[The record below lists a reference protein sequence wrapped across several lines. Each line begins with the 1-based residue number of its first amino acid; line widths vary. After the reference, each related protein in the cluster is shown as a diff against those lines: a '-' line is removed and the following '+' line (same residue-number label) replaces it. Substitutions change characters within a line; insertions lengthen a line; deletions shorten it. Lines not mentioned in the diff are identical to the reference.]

1 MWAGIDF
8 DAIKPYIAPMRRAFT
23 KMHGLGNDFV
33 LFDARQTPLAL
44 TAEQVRALADRQT
57 GIGCDQLIV
66 IGASEQADAAM
77 RIWNH
82 DGSEV
87 AACGNATR
95 CVAALLGG
103 DVRLETKAGLLHAT
117 RAPAGIAVDMGQ
129 PRFDWRDIPL
139 AYAMD
144 TLHMPVSWDDLPAPV
159 AVNVGNPHVIF
170 FVDDIG
176 AIDIDALGARIETD
190 ALFPERVN
198 VNFAQ
203 VIDRT
208 HINLIVWE
216 RGAGRTRACGT
227 GACATAVAAMRRQL
241 TEREVRVDLPGG
253 PLMIRWDAAQHIH
266 MTGPATLSFIGEI
279 HL

>member
-1 MWAGIDF
+1 
-8 DAIKPYIAPMRRAFT
+8 MRRAFT

-44 TAEQVRALADRQT
+44 TADQVRALADRHT

-66 IGASEQADAAM
+66 IGASEAADASM
-77 RIWNH
+77 RIWNA

-117 RAPAGIAVDMGQ
+117 RAAQGISVDMGQ
-129 PRFDWRDIPL
+129 PHFAWQKIPL
-139 AYAMD
+139 SFAMD
-144 TLHMPVSWDDLPAPV
+144 TLHMSASWEDLPAPV

-170 FVDDIG
+170 FVEDLG
-176 AIDIDALGARIETD
+176 AIDIDHLGPRIEQD
-190 ALFPERVN
+190 PLFPERVN

-203 VIDRT
+203 VLDRH
-208 HINLIVWE
+208 HIKLIVWE

-241 TEREVRVDLPGG
+241 VERDVRVDLPGG
-253 PLMIRWDAAQHIH
+253 PLMIQWDAHNHIH
-266 MTGPATLSFIGEI
+266 MTGPATLSFSGEI
-279 HL
+279 AL

>member
-1 MWAGIDF
+1 
-8 DAIKPYIAPMRRAFT
+8 MRRAFT

-44 TAEQVRALADRQT
+44 TGAQVRALADRHT

-66 IGASEQADAAM
+66 IGASEAADAAM
-77 RIWNH
+77 RIWNA

-103 DVRLETKAGLLHAT
+103 DVRLETKAGMLHAT
-117 RAPAGIAVDMGQ
+117 RAPQGIRVDMGQ
-129 PRFDWRDIPL
+129 PQFDWRAIPL

-144 TLHMPVSWDDLPAPV
+144 TLHMPVSWEDLPAPT

-170 FVDDIG
+170 FIEDLK
-176 AIDIDALGARIETD
+176 AIDIDALGARIEQD

-203 VIDRT
+203 VLDRH
-208 HINLIVWE
+208 HIHLIVWE

-227 GACATAVAAMRRQL
+227 GACATAVGAMRRNL
-241 TEREVRVDLPGG
+241 CERQVRVDLPGG
-253 PLMIRWDAAQHIH
+253 PLDIVWDQNNHIQ
-266 MTGPATLSFIGEI
+266 MTGPASLSFTGEI
-279 HL
+279 AL